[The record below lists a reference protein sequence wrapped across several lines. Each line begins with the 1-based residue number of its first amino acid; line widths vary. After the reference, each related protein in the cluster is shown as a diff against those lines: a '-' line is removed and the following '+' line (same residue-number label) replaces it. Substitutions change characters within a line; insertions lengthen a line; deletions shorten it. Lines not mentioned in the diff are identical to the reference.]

1 MDGDTGDTL
10 AQGAMTLDEFTA
22 ALNSEDANVV
32 ADGIKRARSTLV
44 SQRDAPADGARV
56 LLDDYLAASPDA
68 AELFTIWDGLKP
80 VRPHR
85 SCMRVSECP

>member
-1 MDGDTGDTL
+1 MEPDSADSS
-10 AQGAMTLDEFTA
+10 QPMTLEEFVA
-22 ALNSEDANVV
+22 ALNSEDATVV
-32 ADGIKRARSTLV
+32 ADGVKRARATFV

-80 VRPHR
+80 VSPG
-85 SCMRVSECP
+85 